1 MYLYIRTLTIYRTVV
16 ILHPLQP
23 VYDRI
28 QDRLRPLAADAACEL
43 GVLGHDGGAL
53 GMGGA
58 EVSVSEEADEV
69 CFSGFLEG
77 EDSGRLPPEPPVQI
91 LRDLFHKALEGGLA
105 NEKLGGLLVA
115 TDVAE
120 GDGPRSVAMRF
131 LEKKIRAVSELR

>member
-1 MYLYIRTLTIYRTVV
+1 
-16 ILHPLQP
+16 
-23 VYDRI
+23 
-28 QDRLRPLAADAACEL
+28 
-43 GVLGHDGGAL
+43 
-53 GMGGA
+53 MGGA